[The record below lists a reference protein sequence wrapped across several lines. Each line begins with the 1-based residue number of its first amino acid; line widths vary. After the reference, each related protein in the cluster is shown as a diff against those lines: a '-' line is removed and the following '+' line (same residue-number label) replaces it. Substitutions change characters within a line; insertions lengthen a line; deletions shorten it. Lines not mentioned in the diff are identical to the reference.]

1 MGKLTALKVKALTE
15 PGSYRDG
22 DGLMLV
28 VGSNGAASWK
38 LRATIAGKRR
48 DVGVGSLKVLS
59 LADARAK
66 AAELRRQI
74 ALGLDP
80 IAERKKVV
88 DPIPTFK
95 EAAGRVHEEQK
106 ASWKNGK
113 HQDQ

>member
-1 MGKLTALKVKALTE
+1 M
-15 PGSYRDG
+15 
-22 DGLMLV
+22 
-28 VGSNGAASWK
+28 
-38 LRATIAGKRR
+38 
-48 DVGVGSLKVLS
+48 LS

-95 EAAGRVHEEQK
+95 EAAGRVHEE
-106 ASWKNGK
+106 
-113 HQDQ
+113 